1 MAQFESE
8 IELRVRV
15 IDEELNKLEKKINK
29 IRNAEVKLTPQ
40 DKQREAT
47 SEAILN
53 IEKRTTAELK
63 KQQRIAENAAK
74 RRKENIL
81 AGVGFSALFGGGPG
95 EILGGGIGAAAGGL
109 GGSLI
114 GSVLGRSIDQL
125 VVNARDLGNAFT
137 SVDTTLK
144 QLVNTG
150 FDIDRA
156 TQKRIQLLADEGRET
171 EAFLLALEKAGVT
184 AEQVRNLQN
193 LDQAFDELQNSLASL
208 GITLASELAPAIV
221 VISNLIKNFVD
232 SIKGP
237 DVQRAAANLDP
248 AAFQAAQ
255 TQAATETSQF
265 GVIGNRDEYNR
276 RLTELSQD
284 IVDSAAPEIDTS
296 GLERVN
302 TLTQE
307 NLDLIEKRQ
316 AAIQAGNDLTNE
328 AAYIAQR
335 QIVFAETRLAVAEA
349 LGNREKINLALAR
362 EALKLDELRS
372 ARADQLAQAGSRA
385 AREAEAAA
393 RKEQQVQA
401 SLAQLAVQEF
411 QLIGQTLDIGRTR
424 LGQVEAQLNRLNEVK
439 RLQTDAIL
447 ASTEDSRIQ
456 QAKLIILERQTELE
470 REKLKNIQTQLLVQK
485 EIQALQSQ
493 QQVEGLSRALGQQLE
508 RSSFL
513 PSGNQF
519 ADQSELLALDQTQR
533 YENAIAGV
541 NNQIEIQQTLLQKGT
556 ADQRAFAE
564 AALPG
569 LQRQQQLYETLLPQ
583 IFAAEQAQ
591 LKFNQALELVQGPVN
606 AFVGGL
612 TSGLQGIID
621 GTKSVE
627 EAFADMLKG
636 IADALIQTAAQM
648 IAQWIAVGIAKQFA
662 LGPSSNSSPGK
673 INPFVGSGKG
683 FAEGGYVTRPTNAL
697 IGEGGEAEYV
707 IPASKMPS
715 AMARYSEGERGG
727 SVIGGYKPKSEW
739 GYPTGGSDPQPTSI
753 TINGGITQIGN
764 DEYIRKDQ
772 LPSIIDQASKAG
784 ETRALS
790 RIRNSPGTRR
800 RLAI

>member
-95 EILGGGIGAAAGGL
+95 EILGGGIGAATGGL

-470 REKLKNIQTQLLVQK
+470 REKLKNIQDSTYSSK
-485 EIQALQSQ
+485 KKSK
-493 QQVEGLSRALGQQLE
+493 
-508 RSSFL
+508 RSSR
-513 PSGNQF
+513 SNRSKVYQ
-519 ADQSELLALDQTQR
+519 EL
-533 YENAIAGV
+533 
-541 NNQIEIQQTLLQKGT
+541 
-556 ADQRAFAE
+556 
-564 AALPG
+564 
-569 LQRQQQLYETLLPQ
+569 
-583 IFAAEQAQ
+583 
-591 LKFNQALELVQGPVN
+591 
-606 AFVGGL
+606 
-612 TSGLQGIID
+612 
-621 GTKSVE
+621 
-627 EAFADMLKG
+627 
-636 IADALIQTAAQM
+636 
-648 IAQWIAVGIAKQFA
+648 
-662 LGPSSNSSPGK
+662 
-673 INPFVGSGKG
+673 
-683 FAEGGYVTRPTNAL
+683 
-697 IGEGGEAEYV
+697 
-707 IPASKMPS
+707 
-715 AMARYSEGERGG
+715 
-727 SVIGGYKPKSEW
+727 
-739 GYPTGGSDPQPTSI
+739 
-753 TINGGITQIGN
+753 
-764 DEYIRKDQ
+764 
-772 LPSIIDQASKAG
+772 
-784 ETRALS
+784 
-790 RIRNSPGTRR
+790 
-800 RLAI
+800 